1 MPTMPEAKPKPV
13 FEDKATLKL
22 KAAGQTAD
30 DIQKVKDVLKELAAD
45 QSKRGNGPISLDLF
59 KKLGDL
65 KLCKDSSTNV
75 AFCSNTYV
83 LDRVY

>member
-1 MPTMPEAKPKPV
+1 
-13 FEDKATLKL
+13 
-22 KAAGQTAD
+22 
-30 DIQKVKDVLKELAAD
+30 VKDVLKELAAD